1 MKITKKILKKYK
13 DKIRE
18 KAIEQTKVEL
28 ALNNRNINDISD
40 AELETLVQQ
49 QEKDLFAKYKDR
61 TLYAVLAFLGLV
73 HYEMACCP
81 F

>member
-1 MKITKKILKKYK
+1 MKITEKILKKYK
-13 DKIRE
+13 NKIRE
-18 KAIEQTKVEL
+18 KAIEQVKVEL

-61 TLYAVLAFLGLV
+61 TLYAVLAFLGLSSL
-73 HYEMACCP
+73 
-81 F
+81 